1 MEWTGPEDLTAQLV
15 QLWNRGRFLA
25 TSTGESELFPL
36 RLRLRGPDAKALGS
50 RFDEV
55 RSWIR
60 SLEEGSRARR
70 GFGYEIEWASTP
82 RWDSEEKYHPIS
94 PREASERHF
103 RRRRRTAVR

>member
-25 TSTGESELFPL
+25 TNTGGSELFPL

-60 SLEEGSRARR
+60 NLEEGSRARR
-70 GFGYEIEWASTP
+70 GFGYEINGQMSTTVNWDATGCRIASWFLRKPT
-82 RWDSEEKYHPIS
+82 S
-94 PREASERHF
+94 
-103 RRRRRTAVR
+103 